1 MDTAP
6 DIEGNQMKKISI
18 IFVLVFLIQNF
29 GPVLRAEDQ
38 TLKFEQ
44 PLLIT
49 SAGQSAEVQLAN
61 VLAKRAGLTATL
73 TKLATEKDIENV
85 KTVVLVLGISLKGLG
100 AAGLDMTQEKERVIA
115 LLEAAKSG
123 STPVLCL
130 HLGGEA
136 RRGQISDELIE
147 LCLPYAAAVLLVKS
161 GNGDGFFTKLCREK
175 NISLIEVERTVD
187 AITPL
192 QNLFK

>member
-29 GPVLRAEDQ
+29 GPALRAEDQ

-61 VLAKRAGLTATL
+61 VLAKRARLTATL
-73 TKLATEKDIENV
+73 IKLATEKDIENV

-100 AAGLDMTQEKERVIA
+100 AAGLDVTQEKERVIA